1 MALTT
6 TDGLALFYSQIVPR
20 GLETP
25 FLLLLLYGIYL
36 LVSAGILIFALRVAG
51 SKISF
56 SQDFPKGVFTIVLR
70 DLIAG
75 PLIIFIILS
84 PLFGILF
91 SFIIWLG
98 ILKFMFQITWP
109 QALLAWV
116 ASGVIQILLILLV
129 IIPVL
134 FLL

>member
-1 MALTT
+1 MALSTIQ
-6 TDGLALFYSQIVPR
+6 GLALFYSQLVPR

-25 FLLLLLYGIYL
+25 FLLLLLYGAYL
-36 LVSAGILIFALRVAG
+36 LISAGILLFAVRAAG
-51 SKISF
+51 GKTSVT
-56 SQDFPKGVFTIVLR
+56 QDLPRGVFSIVLR

-75 PLIIFIILS
+75 PLIIFVILS

-98 ILKFMFQITWP
+98 ILKFMFQLTWP

-116 ASGVIQILLILLV
+116 ASGVIQIILILLV

>member
-36 LVSAGILIFALRVAG
+36 LVSAGILLFALRVAG
-51 SKISF
+51 GKIS

-98 ILKFMFQITWP
+98 ILKFMFHITWP

-129 IIPVL
+129 IIPML